1 MIVVG
6 FDATDDARAA
16 IKAGTMYGTIA
27 QQPAMIGSLGVE
39 AADKVLKGQSV
50 PKFTGVPLQVV
61 GGG

>member
-1 MIVVG
+1 
-6 FDATDDARAA
+6 
-16 IKAGTMYGTIA
+16 
-27 QQPAMIGSLGVE
+27 MIGSLGVE